1 MKNFRRIISEVAQP
15 SSEDELNF
23 KEKHVIDHILDPNS
37 EEDQFTADSIQ
48 KFKNRADYAP
58 GEDRDVYEDVTL
70 ARRALPGQESDDVD
84 GDGDDDAADNQLR
97 YRRHAQIKS
106 KIIDEANAENKLKKN
121 VHAAKLGHAADVT
134 KSNYASKDLEP
145 LESRTRKGETQS
157 GRNAGLKTAV
167 AKMLRAGRAQQKY
180 GKDAGFIQTLN
191 DFGRD
196 IRTEDLD
203 EAKMTDAQVKKRE
216 EIVMGL
222 KKNAAD
228 LKKRYGKDWENAM
241 YAIATKQA
249 MNESD
254 DAEWEKDS
262 TKVKKSSDPKY
273 VSKMIEKWGSRGSA
287 WLSHPAF
294 TKEVNEALDPV
305 GKEDADVDNDGKITK
320 SDAFLKAR
328 RKAIAKKL
336 QQEGLTDVVEPIGG
350 EYGDEE
356 KSHVAYKK
364 KNRKPADHRGEPVV
378 ESADLQEVSKKT
390 LVGYARKAP
399 ESAEKMDKE
408 SIALAKLGK
417 AVRGDGKSTAQ
428 TDSIYRKSGELAG
441 KAGQRRQYFQKA
453 LDKIEKTEDVSMVK
467 PKAGLR
473 VFAGKTKQSDIAET
487 FQTGDFKLRDGK
499 RVNILDEEARL
510 LNDLFNSLD
519 ESNQVKM
526 MDIVE
531 SSVSGFESIVQF
543 AEDTL

>member
-106 KIIDEANAENKLKKN
+106 KII
-121 VHAAKLGHAADVT
+121 
-134 KSNYASKDLEP
+134 
-145 LESRTRKGETQS
+145 
-157 GRNAGLKTAV
+157 
-167 AKMLRAGRAQQKY
+167 
-180 GKDAGFIQTLN
+180 
-191 DFGRD
+191 
-196 IRTEDLD
+196 D

-510 LNDLFNSLD
+510 LNDLFSSLD